1 MKNEWW
7 FSLSTLA
14 FILKENSK
22 FSWFYMYVVLFIY
35 VFDVKINRLSQLRTT
50 GYLVATCLC
59 IIDQFPRTIPG
70 QVPGT
75 STWY

>member
-50 GYLVATCLC
+50 GYLVATC
-59 IIDQFPRTIPG
+59 
-70 QVPGT
+70 
-75 STWY
+75 